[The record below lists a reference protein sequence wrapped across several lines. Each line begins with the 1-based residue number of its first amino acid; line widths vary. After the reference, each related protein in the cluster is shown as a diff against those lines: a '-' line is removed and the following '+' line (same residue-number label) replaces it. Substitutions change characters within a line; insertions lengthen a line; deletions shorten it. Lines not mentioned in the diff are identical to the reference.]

1 MNNAACLVL
10 ALVGDGDGDGDEIQ
24 SYFPLLLTVPDNI
37 LKNRRG
43 KILSP

>member
-10 ALVGDGDGDGDEIQ
+10 ALVGGGDGDGDEIQ

-37 LKNRRG
+37 LKNWRG